1 MTTKL
6 EEIAKKAQQE
16 KKVRFTSLTHH
27 ITKELI
33 WESLC
38 HIDPNTSPGVDG
50 ITVKE
55 AKSTFQIWIDPMIQ
69 SVHRQGYKPPAVK
82 RCWIP
87 KPGKQEKR
95 PIGVPCVADR
105 ALQRSVSMV
114 LTSID
119 LLRN

>member
-16 KKVRFTSLTHH
+16 RKFRFTSLANHVS
-27 ITKELI
+27 KDLV

-38 HIDPNTSPGVDG
+38 HMDLNTAPGIDGM
-50 ITVKE
+50 TVKE
-55 AKSTFQIWIDPMIQ
+55 AKDTFQIWVDPTIQ
-69 SVHRQGYKPPAVK
+69 SMHSRGYKPPAVK

-95 PIGVPCVADR
+95 PIGIPTFAPYCTFF
-105 ALQRSVSMV
+105 QRV
-114 LTSID
+114 
-119 LLRN
+119 